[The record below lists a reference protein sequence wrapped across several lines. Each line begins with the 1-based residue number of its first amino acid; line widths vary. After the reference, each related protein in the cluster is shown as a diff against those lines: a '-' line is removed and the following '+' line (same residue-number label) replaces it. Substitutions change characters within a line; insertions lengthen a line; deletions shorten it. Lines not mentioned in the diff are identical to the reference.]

1 MVEVAL
7 FPIPGSVNFPSVP
20 GSLHVFEPRYRQ
32 MVHHCIDHHLLMG
45 VCHTEKVLHEN
56 SKQQT
61 TEQALNSNQST
72 YKPCAVFSA
81 GPVELIEQLGDGRM
95 LIKVDHNIRL
105 RLKSEIQTLPFSI
118 WECDEVSDCAVS
130 DTDLTELEQSKEKVL
145 RRLLVLTHNV
155 ESVQEVLQDDFWQK
169 MPPLQFS
176 FAVASLL
183 GIDPETKQKLLEMTV
198 PQQRLSTVLD
208 LLNSVGGGPS
218 PV

>member
-1 MVEVAL
+1 M
-7 FPIPGSVNFPSVP
+7 
-20 GSLHVFEPRYRQ
+20 
-32 MVHHCIDHHLLMG
+32 
-45 VCHTEKVLHEN
+45 
-56 SKQQT
+56 
-61 TEQALNSNQST
+61 
-72 YKPCAVFSA
+72 
-81 GPVELIEQLGDGRM
+81 
-95 LIKVDHNIRL
+95 
-105 RLKSEIQTLPFSI
+105 
-118 WECDEVSDCAVS
+118 
-130 DTDLTELEQSKEKVL
+130 L

-198 PQQRLSTVLD
+198 PQQRLSAVLD